1 MRQVKKAM
9 EDQFQSEIVSEE
21 ALAPQESTESGE
33 VPTETGAEFE
43 YLQRNE
49 FTSEIYKIEVR
60 NLGYFG
66 IGVSTHSAFVS
77 ITVFTKSYSRNSRN
91 Y

>member
-1 MRQVKKAM
+1 MRGDQQVKQQEM
-9 EDQFQSEIVSEE
+9 EQYSAEE
-21 ALAPQESTESGE
+21 EVTKESQEVVDKKEDPNSGE
-33 VPTETGAEFE
+33 VVPSEFG

-66 IGVSTHSAFVS
+66 IGVCTTNLA
-77 ITVFTKSYSRNSRN
+77 
-91 Y
+91 

>member
-1 MRQVKKAM
+1 MAATQQDEQM
-9 EDQFQSEIVSEE
+9 
-21 ALAPQESTESGE
+21 PQEETLNVQAVEEKASEVVTGE
-33 VPTETGAEFE
+33 EKKELLVGETGEEKKELVEGETGEEFS

-66 IGVSTHSAFVS
+66 IGVSFL
-77 ITVFTKSYSRNSRN
+77 K
-91 Y
+91 

>member
-1 MRQVKKAM
+1 MAATQQDEQM
-9 EDQFQSEIVSEE
+9 PQEE
-21 ALAPQESTESGE
+21 ATNLQTVEEKVPVVTTGE
-33 VPTETGAEFE
+33 DKKEQADDKENGEEFS

-66 IGVSTHSAFVS
+66 IGVSCRPT
-77 ITVFTKSYSRNSRN
+77 TLYS
-91 Y
+91 

>member
-1 MRQVKKAM
+1 MAATQQDEQMPQEETLNIQAV
-9 EDQFQSEIVSEE
+9 EENSSEIVTSEE
-21 ALAPQESTESGE
+21 KQELVEN
-33 VPTETGAEFE
+33 ETGEEFS

-66 IGVSTHSAFVS
+66 IGVNCLK
-77 ITVFTKSYSRNSRN
+77 IKKY
-91 Y
+91 

>member
-1 MRQVKKAM
+1 M
-9 EDQFQSEIVSEE
+9 ETTEDDQKQTVVELKCSEE
-21 ALAPQESTESGE
+21 TKADVSDKTDPPSAEDKN
-33 VPTETGAEFE
+33 AEFE

-66 IGVSTHSAFVS
+66 IGVS
-77 ITVFTKSYSRNSRN
+77 
-91 Y
+91 